1 MFIVYLLIID
11 YLLILMSP
19 IRATTKKL
27 TNIQFTLKA
36 LWFDINVNN
45 TTLSDLK
52 VKGQKG
58 LKILCMRDKYFQ
70 LIPWVYLLQG

>member
-45 TTLSDLK
+45 ATLSDLK

-58 LKILCMRDKYFQ
+58 LKIL
-70 LIPWVYLLQG
+70 

>member
-1 MFIVYLLIID
+1 MFIVYLLIIY

-27 TNIQFTLKA
+27 TNIQFMLKA

-58 LKILCMRDKYFQ
+58 LKIL
-70 LIPWVYLLQG
+70 

>member
-11 YLLILMSP
+11 YLFILMSP
-19 IRATTKKL
+19 IRATPKKL
-27 TNIQFTLKA
+27 TNVMLKT

-58 LKILCMRDKYFQ
+58 LKIL
-70 LIPWVYLLQG
+70 

>member
-1 MFIVYLLIID
+1 MFIV

-27 TNIQFTLKA
+27 TNIQFMLKA

-58 LKILCMRDKYFQ
+58 LKIL
-70 LIPWVYLLQG
+70 

>member
-1 MFIVYLLIID
+1 
-11 YLLILMSP
+11 MSP

-27 TNIQFTLKA
+27 TNIQFMLKA

-58 LKILCMRDKYFQ
+58 LKILWMRDKYFQ
-70 LIPWVYLLQG
+70 LIPWVYLLQGWGLLLGIW